1 MALRDWA
8 ALATLLGWLDLLLY
22 WATYLVASL
31 YVVLAVRR
39 AAPGAPWVRPLVA
52 SALKGLLAT
61 ALYVVV
67 LRLVADHVSRVLAVA
82 ILGVAAVALA
92 VHFAVVLAVRGAL
105 VLALLGVRG
114 RERRAQAEALVERHL
129 PAWAARGGS
138 TDRY

>member
-8 ALATLLGWLDLLLY
+8 ALGTLLGWLDLLLY
-22 WATYLVASL
+22 WATYLVSCL
-31 YVVLAVRR
+31 YVLLAVR
-39 AAPGAPWVRPLVA
+39 AAGGAPWVRPLVT

-61 ALYVVV
+61 ALYVVA

-82 ILGVAAVALA
+82 ILAVAAVALA

-114 RERRAQAEALVERHL
+114 PARRAQAQALVERHL

-138 TDRY
+138 TDRH